1 MSTEIDFLI
10 HGAIWR
16 EVSETLARLKLRP
29 ANPNDLIGNYHLSAQ
44 WKYYE
49 GTVDSKVVGLITSG
63 IGRRRTRQALKWLRR
78 LRLPKR
84 VISIG
89 TGGALDPTMPLGEP
103 WISSWVAS
111 LANFRTEGKYD
122 LYIPVGLE
130 SLNPGGLITA
140 AKPMLREKVRDQ
152 VRQMTDARVVDM
164 EGVAVARWGAKHD
177 IPVTII
183 KVLTDYSDEGATR
196 EYSRQIANA
205 STLLSRFCYD
215 FIMEPDRF
223 WPDSKA

>member
-1 MSTEIDFLI
+1 MNTEIDFLI

-16 EVSETLARLKLRP
+16 EVSETLTRLKLRP
-29 ANPNDLIGNYHLSAQ
+29 ADPNDLIGNYHLSAQ

-49 GTVDSKVVGLITSG
+49 GVVDSRRVGLITSG

-78 LRLPKR
+78 LRFPKR

-89 TGGALDPTMPLGEP
+89 TGGALDPRMTLGQP
-103 WISSWVAS
+103 WIGNWAAS
-111 LANFRTEGKYD
+111 LSNFHTEGKYD
-122 LYIPVGLE
+122 LYVPAGMEILDA
-130 SLNPGGLITA
+130 GGVITA
-140 AKPMLREKVRDQ
+140 AKPVLREKVREQ
-152 VRQMTDARVVDM
+152 VRIMTNAHIVDM
-164 EGVAVARWGAKHD
+164 EAVAVARWGAKHE

-183 KVLTDYSDEGATR
+183 KVLTDYSDEGAER

-205 STLLSRFCYD
+205 SRLLSQFCYD